1 MAHCGKLLPIAG
13 LAFGGRATATCAGST
28 TISRGKPNGYS
39 SMKISPLMTISLAA
53 LRRSLLLLGVVATA
67 FGATAP
73 GFAATSTNAE
83 TQNDSALSLQQ
94 ALNDLASQRYAQR
107 QAASQAVERALAKQM
122 QDMLNAAGPE
132 RQARIRKLLDF
143 NIYLSRWAK
152 AIMHMPPSQQQAMLQ
167 WGLQPNVLR
176 WVGRAFSSKPA
187 DRAAATHPLA
197 NIPGPQ
203 SDWILEKLLADSH
216 RQVYL
221 NAMSAIW
228 DRKPTA
234 EMVRTLW
241 LRAVLLGITP
251 MPMNT
256 GPVAVVNF
264 RGQRITLQ
272 PMVNFWMQIQDGP
285 LAARELVHWH
295 PKLLATLIV
304 SYLKKIALEK
314 PGFNQAMPNVL
325 ATPSNLQARSFQQL
339 FLLYKP
345 KEAVPYLLRLVHQ
358 NAYQNVNFSFNNKPQ
373 HWSNRTEPL
382 YLLTIM
388 AGWKPA
394 QCNLHIGTLYGG
406 IWITSTL
413 KQEDDAIKKITAWFK
428 AHGQTAAPDA
438 TQTRP
443 LNKPPFV
450 VHGAT
455 LPAPQSH

>member
-1 MAHCGKLLPIAG
+1 M
-13 LAFGGRATATCAGST
+13 
-28 TISRGKPNGYS
+28 
-39 SMKISPLMTISLAA
+39 
-53 LRRSLLLLGVVATA
+53 
-67 FGATAP
+67 AP
-73 GFAATSTNAE
+73 GFAATSANAQV
-83 TQNDSALSLQQ
+83 QNDSSLSLPQ
-94 ALNDLASQRYAQR
+94 ALDDLASQRYAQR
-107 QAASQAVERALAKQM
+107 QAASQAVEKALAKQM
-122 QDMLNAAGPE
+122 QQMLNAAGPE

-152 AIMHMPPSQQQAMLQ
+152 AIMQMPPSQQQAMLQ

-176 WVGRAFSSKPA
+176 WVGRAFSSSPA

-197 NIPGPQ
+197 NIPGAP
-203 SDWILEKLLADSH
+203 SDWILQKLLADPH

-221 NAMSAIW
+221 NAMDALW

-234 EMVRTLW
+234 QMVATLW
-241 LRAVLLGITP
+241 RRAVLLGITP

-256 GPVAVVNF
+256 GPKAVVNF

-272 PMVNFWMQIQDGP
+272 PMVNYWMQIQDGP

-295 PKLLATLIV
+295 PKLLATLMV
-304 SYLKKIALEK
+304 SYLKKISMET

-345 KEAVPYLLRLVHQ
+345 KEAVPYLLRLAHQ

-394 QCNLHIGTLYGG
+394 QSNLHIGTLYGG

-428 AHGQTAAPDA
+428 AHGQTAAPDT
-438 TQTRP
+438 TQTKP
-443 LNKPPFV
+443 HNKPPFV
-450 VHGAT
+450 VHGTT
-455 LPAPQSH
+455 LPASLSR